1 MIFCCNI
8 IQKKHPQDLLLFNL
22 VNSLTSFQHI
32 SLSFHDPINSKCIQ
46 LSPYLDIHIYIFF
59 YPFQYKIGCEHISK
73 MKYSVKYCNFSYGTC
88 RGQYVQ
94 SLEAISARA
103 WVPSTFRQTT
113 LAAGQH
119 GRWRHDSGR
128 GHFTHPFVEFLD
140 LLLLR
145 GLESLHLHHMSEKE
159 GEGQEVNNKTEVLK
173 LENNVNR
180 LSKYTRY

>member
-1 MIFCCNI
+1 M
-8 IQKKHPQDLLLFNL
+8 
-22 VNSLTSFQHI
+22 
-32 SLSFHDPINSKCIQ
+32 
-46 LSPYLDIHIYIFF
+46 
-59 YPFQYKIGCEHISK
+59 
-73 MKYSVKYCNFSYGTC
+73 CNFSYGTC